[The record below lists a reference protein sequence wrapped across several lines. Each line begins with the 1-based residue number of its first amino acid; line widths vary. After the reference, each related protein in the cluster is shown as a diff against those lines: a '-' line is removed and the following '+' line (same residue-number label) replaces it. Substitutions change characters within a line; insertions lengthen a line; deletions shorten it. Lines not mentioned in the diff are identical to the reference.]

1 MMIPKFNYFR
11 SKAHLKN
18 VASLPCQNCYIEGE
32 TQAAHSNWAEHG
44 KGRGIKATDEFTA
57 ALCQKC
63 HTELDQ
69 GRMLTK
75 DQRKQMWVVA
85 HYKTVRKLVM
95 LGLWPETVPI
105 PHNPEFDEILKDAYA
120 SH

>member
-11 SKAHLKN
+11 SKKHLQN

-32 TQAAHSNWAEHG
+32 TQAAHSNWSEHG
-44 KGRGIKATDEFTA
+44 KGRGIKASDEFTA

-69 GRMLTK
+69 GARLNKEQRRMLW
-75 DQRKQMWVVA
+75 QMA
-85 HYKTVRKLVM
+85 YQKTVSKLKAQ
-95 LGLWPETVPI
+95 GKWP
-105 PHNPEFDEILKDAYA
+105 DELT
-120 SH
+120 SCEP

>member
-18 VASLPCQNCYIEGE
+18 VASLPCQNCYIEDQ

-44 KGRGIKATDEFTA
+44 KGRGIKASDEFTA

-63 HTELDQ
+63 HMELDS
-69 GRMLTK
+69 GARLTK
-75 DQRKQMWVVA
+75 EQRRSLWQMA
-85 HYKTVRKLVM
+85 YQKTVVNLKNQSK
-95 LGLWPETVPI
+95 WPDHLP
-105 PHNPEFDEILKDAYA
+105 
-120 SH
+120 